1 MAKILLSICFLLLG
15 LLSLK
20 GQEPNCDSKF
30 AAELL
35 DMPASDT
42 LAARVSY
49 IECFM
54 YQNPTAAL
62 PAIRAYLARE
72 DVVADK
78 TVYRTA
84 QFLYANILNNQSE
97 FEQAL
102 AVYDTLSEKAEAED
116 DHYRRA
122 YVALNKGIIYRRMGQ
137 HGKCL
142 EEYVKGLKAARES
155 KHLGMQATILQN
167 MGVFYNTIAAYDQ
180 AIARLKE
187 AFQLYDQEKNERGK
201 AMVAA
206 NLGISLKNLGQ
217 TDSALV
223 YYKVAAR
230 SLESEG
236 DLYNSAKM
244 KSNIGQLYMALKQYD
259 TAAAYLK
266 EAIKLME
273 SQNNFSDLINTLN
286 AQADLFNQQGKYE
299 AAQRSASRAA
309 ALAEE
314 KQSWFG
320 ARNAYEYLSTAQENL
335 GNYKA
340 ALEAHRKSMVYND
353 SLNSE
358 DQRELLAEMQTKYEA
373 EKKDLELL
381 AKDKELALQDSQ
393 LRLVY
398 NTTALLLLV
407 IGILLFNFVRIR
419 KLNRKLSGQGLQLAE
434 NNVAL
439 ANMGDFKD
447 RLLTIISHDVRNPL
461 IGLKSILALQASGAI
476 SQEEFDEWNIE
487 ATKRIDAAL
496 SMLGNL
502 LEWSKSQLVG
512 LKPFVEEFSGELF
525 MRELIDQVQYQAALK
540 GVTLKWE
547 VSPTLLCHTDR
558 HMLRT
563 SAYNLISNAIK
574 FSNKAEEVHI
584 ELRKQGCEMVLQVV
598 DHGIGMSAEQLQ
610 RVRNPQD
617 IYSTYGTENEKGTGI
632 GLVLAYDLVAA
643 MGGRIEV
650 QSTLGEGSTFAIFLP
665 L

>member
-1 MAKILLSICFLLLG
+1 MVRLVFFTCLYLLSMLPL
-15 LLSLK
+15 
-20 GQEPNCDSKF
+20 QARDQNCAEKF
-30 AAELL
+30 TASIKTAAGT
-35 DMPASDT
+35 DT
-42 LAARVSY
+42 LAIRLNY
-49 IECFM
+49 IECLM
-54 YQNPTAAL
+54 YEDPTAAL
-62 PAIRAYLARE
+62 PAIRVFLTRA
-72 DVVADK
+72 DVQADK
-78 TVYRTA
+78 SLYRTGR
-84 QFLYANILNNQSE
+84 FLYANILGNQSE
-97 FEQAL
+97 YEQAL
-102 AVYDTLSEKAEAED
+102 AVYDSLSVQAEAED

-122 YVALNKGIIYRRMGQ
+122 YVALNKGIIYRRTGQ

-142 EEYVKGLKAARES
+142 EEYVKGLAAARES
-155 KHLGMQATILQN
+155 KHIGMQATVLQN
-167 MGVFYNTIAAYDQ
+167 MGVFYNTIAEYNQ
-180 AIARLKE
+180 AQERLKE
-187 AFQLYDQEKNERGK
+187 ALQLYTQDNNERGK

-223 YYKVAAR
+223 YYKVAAN
-230 SLESEG
+230 SMEQEG
-236 DLYNSAKM
+236 DLYNFAKM
-244 KSNIGQLYMALKQYD
+244 KSNIGQLYIALGTYD

-266 EAIKLME
+266 EAITMME
-273 SQNNFSDLINTLN
+273 AQNNFSDLINTLN
-286 AQADLFNQQGKYE
+286 AQADLQNRFKQFE
-299 AAQRSASRAA
+299 AARSSASRAA
-309 ALAEE
+309 MLAEE

-320 ARNAYEYLSTAQENL
+320 ARNAFDYLSIAEENL
-335 GNYKA
+335 GNFKA
-340 ALEAHRKSMVYND
+340 ALEAHRKSVLYND

-358 DQRELLAEMQTKYEA
+358 EQQELLAEMQTKYEA

-381 AKDKELALQDSQ
+381 SKDNELALQSAELQ
-393 LRLVY
+393 LVY
-398 NTTALLLLV
+398 NTALLLLLV
-407 IGILLFNFVRIR
+407 IGILVFNFVRIR
-419 KLNRKLSGQGLQLAE
+419 NLNRRLSLQGKQLE
-434 NNVAL
+434 DKNLAL
-439 ANMGDFKD
+439 ANMGEFKD

-525 MRELIDQVQYQAALK
+525 MRELIEQVQYQAALK

-547 VSPTLLCHTDR
+547 VAPNLVCHTDR

-574 FSNKAEEVHI
+574 FSNKSEVVQI
-584 ELRKQGCEMVLQVV
+584 DLFKQGGELTLRVIDQ
-598 DHGIGMSAEQLQ
+598 GIGMSAEQLE

-643 MGGRIEV
+643 MGGRVEV
-650 QSTLGEGSTFAIFLP
+650 QSTLGEGSTFTLFLP
-665 L
+665 H

>member
-1 MAKILLSICFLLLG
+1 MVRFLFFTCLYLLSMLPL
-15 LLSLK
+15 
-20 GQEPNCDSKF
+20 QAQDQNCADKF
-30 AAELL
+30 TASIKTAAGT
-35 DMPASDT
+35 DT
-42 LAARVSY
+42 LAIRLNY
-49 IECFM
+49 IECLM
-54 YQNPTAAL
+54 YEDPTAAL
-62 PAIRAYLARE
+62 PAIRVFLTRA
-72 DVVADK
+72 DVQADK
-78 TVYRTA
+78 SLYRTGR
-84 QFLYANILNNQSE
+84 FLYANILGNQSE
-97 FEQAL
+97 YEQAL
-102 AVYDTLSEKAEAED
+102 AVYDSLSAQAEAED

-142 EEYVKGLKAARES
+142 EEYVKGLAAARES
-155 KHLGMQATILQN
+155 KHTGMQATMLQN
-167 MGVFYNTIAAYDQ
+167 MGVFYNTIAEYNQ
-180 AIARLKE
+180 AQERLKE
-187 AFQLYDQEKNERGK
+187 ALQLYTQDNNERGK

-223 YYKVAAR
+223 YYKVAAN
-230 SLESEG
+230 SMEQEG
-236 DLYNSAKM
+236 DLYNFAKM
-244 KSNIGQLYMALKQYD
+244 KSNIGQLYIALGTYD
-259 TAAAYLK
+259 TAASYLK
-266 EAIKLME
+266 EAIAMME
-273 SQNNFSDLINTLN
+273 TQNNFSDLINTLN
-286 AQADLFNQQGKYE
+286 AQADLQNRLKQFE
-299 AAQRSASRAA
+299 AARSSASRAA
-309 ALAEE
+309 MLAEE

-320 ARNAYEYLSTAQENL
+320 ARNAFDYLSIAEENL
-335 GNYKA
+335 GNFKA
-340 ALEAHRKSMVYND
+340 ALEAHRKSVLYND

-358 DQRELLAEMQTKYEA
+358 EQQELLAEMQTKYEA

-381 AKDKELALQDSQ
+381 SKDNELALQSAELQ
-393 LRLVY
+393 LVY
-398 NTTALLLLV
+398 NTALLLLLV
-407 IGILLFNFVRIR
+407 IGILVFNFVRIR
-419 KLNRKLSGQGLQLAE
+419 NLNRRLSLQGKQLE
-434 NNVAL
+434 DKNLAL
-439 ANMGDFKD
+439 ANMGEFKD

-525 MRELIDQVQYQAALK
+525 MRELIEQVQYQAALK

-547 VSPTLLCHTDR
+547 VAPNLVCHTDR

-574 FSNKAEEVHI
+574 FSNKSEVVQI
-584 ELRKQGCEMVLQVV
+584 DLFKQGGELMLRVIDQ
-598 DHGIGMSAEQLQ
+598 GIGMSAEQLE

-650 QSTLGEGSTFAIFLP
+650 QSTLGEGSTFTLFLP
-665 L
+665 H

>member
-1 MAKILLSICFLLLG
+1 MPLLAQEQNCADKFTASI
-15 LLSLK
+15 K
-20 GQEPNCDSKF
+20 T
-30 AAELL
+30 AA
-35 DMPASDT
+35 DTDT
-42 LAARVSY
+42 LAIRLNY
-49 IECFM
+49 IECLM
-54 YQNPTAAL
+54 YEDPTAAL
-62 PAIRAYLARE
+62 PAIRMFLTRD
-72 DVVADK
+72 DVQADK
-78 TVYRTA
+78 SLYRTGR
-84 QFLYANILNNQSE
+84 FLYANILGNQSE
-97 FEQAL
+97 YEQAL
-102 AVYDTLSEKAEAED
+102 AVYDSLSAQAEAED

-142 EEYVKGLKAARES
+142 EEYVKGLAAARES
-155 KHLGMQATILQN
+155 KHTGMQATVLQN
-167 MGVFYNTIAAYDQ
+167 MGVFYNTIAEYNQ
-180 AIARLKE
+180 AQERLKE
-187 AFQLYDQEKNERGK
+187 ALQLYTQDNNERGK

-223 YYKVAAR
+223 YYKVAAN
-230 SLESEG
+230 SMEQEG
-236 DLYNSAKM
+236 DLYNFAKM
-244 KSNIGQLYMALKQYD
+244 KSNIGQLYIALGTYD
-259 TAAAYLK
+259 TAASYLK
-266 EAIKLME
+266 EAIAMME
-273 SQNNFSDLINTLN
+273 TQNNFSDLINTLN
-286 AQADLFNQQGKYE
+286 AQADLQNRLKQFE
-299 AAQRSASRAA
+299 AARSSASRAA
-309 ALAEE
+309 MLAEE

-320 ARNAYEYLSTAQENL
+320 ARNAFEYLSIAEENL

-340 ALEAHRKSMVYND
+340 ALEAHRKSVLYND

-358 DQRELLAEMQTKYEA
+358 EQQELLAEMQTKYEA

-381 AKDKELALQDSQ
+381 SKDNELALQSAELQ
-393 LRLVY
+393 LVY
-398 NTTALLLLV
+398 NTALLLLLV
-407 IGILLFNFVRIR
+407 IGILVFNFVRIR
-419 KLNRKLSGQGLQLAE
+419 NLNRQLSQQGKQLE
-434 NNVAL
+434 DKNLAL
-439 ANMGDFKD
+439 ANMGEFKD

-525 MRELIDQVQYQAALK
+525 MRELIEQVQYQAALK

-547 VSPTLLCHTDR
+547 VAPNLVCHTDR

-574 FSNKAEEVHI
+574 FSNKSEVVQI
-584 ELRKQGCEMVLQVV
+584 DLFKQGGELMLRVIDQ
-598 DHGIGMSAEQLQ
+598 GIGMSAEQLE

-650 QSTLGEGSTFAIFLP
+650 QSTLGEGSTFTLFLP
-665 L
+665 H

>member
-1 MAKILLSICFLLLG
+1 MAKILLSFCFLLIA

-20 GQEPNCDSKF
+20 GQEPNCESKF

-49 IECFM
+49 IECLM

-62 PAIRAYLARE
+62 PAIRAFMARE

-187 AFQLYDQEKNERGK
+187 AFQLYEQEKNERGK

-340 ALEAHRKSMVYND
+340 ALEAHRKSTVYND

-381 AKDKELALQDSQ
+381 AKDKALALQDSQ

-419 KLNRKLSGQGLQLAE
+419 KLNRKLSAQGQQLAE

-547 VSPTLLCHTDR
+547 VATTLLCHTDR

-574 FSNKAEEVHI
+574 FSNKTGVVQI
-584 ELRKQGCEMVLQVV
+584 EMSKQGCEMVLQVV

-650 QSTLGEGSTFAIFLP
+650 QSSLGEGSTFAIYLP

>member
-1 MAKILLSICFLLLG
+1 MARFLLFVFFSALWCPIG
-15 LLSLK
+15 YA
-20 GQEPNCDSKF
+20 QDQNCESKF
-30 AAELL
+30 AAKLKEL
-35 DMPASDT
+35 PAEDT
-42 LAARVSY
+42 LAARINY
-49 IECFM
+49 IECLM
-54 YQNPTAAL
+54 YENPPEAL
-62 PAIRAYLARE
+62 LSIRAYQARK
-72 DVVADK
+72 DVLENKD
-78 TVYRTA
+78 VYRTA
-84 QFLYANILNNQSE
+84 QFLYANILLNQSE
-97 FEQAL
+97 YEQAL
-102 AVYDTLSEKAEAED
+102 VVYDTLFARAEAED
-116 DHYRRA
+116 DDYRKA
-122 YVALNKGIIYRRMGQ
+122 YVGLNKGIIYRRMGQ
-137 HGKCL
+137 HGKSL
-142 EEYVKGLKAARES
+142 EEYVKGLDAARKSE
-155 KHLGMQATILQN
+155 HTGMQATVLQN
-167 MGVFYNTIAAYDQ
+167 MGVLLNTIAQYDQ

-187 AFQLYDQEKNERGK
+187 SFQLYAQDGNERGK

-206 NLGISLKNLGQ
+206 NLGISLKNLGE

-223 YYKVAAR
+223 YYKLAAN
-230 SLESEG
+230 SMEQEG
-236 DLYNSAKM
+236 DLYNFAKM
-244 KSNIGQLYMALKQYD
+244 KSNIGQLYMALEDYE
-259 TAAAYLK
+259 AASGYLQ
-266 EAIKLME
+266 EAIVMME
-273 SQNNFSDLINTLN
+273 TQRNFSDLVNTLN
-286 AQADLFNQQGKYE
+286 AQADMLLRQGAFE
-299 AAQRSASRAA
+299 AAKLSAQRAA

-320 ARNAYEYLSTAQENL
+320 ARNAFEYLATAQERL

-340 ALEAHRKSMVYND
+340 ALEAHRKSVLYND

-358 DQRELLAEMQTKYEA
+358 EQQELLAEMQTKYEA

-381 AKDKELALQDSQ
+381 AKDKELELQSAR
-393 LRLVY
+393 LRLFY
-398 NTTALLLLV
+398 NTALLLLLV
-407 IGILLFNFVRIR
+407 IGILVFNFVRIR
-419 KLNRKLSGQGLQLAE
+419 NLNRRLSAQGKLLEDKNQ
-434 NNVAL
+434 AL

-525 MRELIDQVQYQAALK
+525 MRELIEQVQYQAALK

-547 VSPTLLCHTDR
+547 VAPNLLCHTDR

-563 SAYNLISNAIK
+563 SAYNLISNAVK
-574 FSNKAEEVHI
+574 FSSKSEVVQI
-584 ELRKQGCEMVLQVV
+584 DLFKQGGELMLRVIDQ
-598 DHGIGMSAEQLQ
+598 GIGMSAEQLE

-632 GLVLAYDLVAA
+632 GLVLAYDLVAI

-650 QSTLGEGSTFAIFLP
+650 QSSLGEGSTFTLFLP
-665 L
+665 H